1 MPCSNYLQL
10 TLICELFFIRSESQA
25 APNTSENS
33 GGDIVDT
40 APRDSL
46 NTSADESSL
55 FTDDSS
61 AVVPPAVISTQTSSV
76 CSTSSDY
83 PAATPWTCR
92 ERDKFGRFKDST
104 GDQQKRKDD
113 GQKQRDKICANVSK
127 WKRNIVENIQKIQAV
142 RPDASQTYLFESDLK
157 KTRINPVVC
166 KTTGN
171 SRAGHST
178 SIGPIV
184 SFEMVAN
191 DKDADELDPV
201 NTEGSDDEDVP
212 EIPVDG
218 SSQVV
223 VRTVKNRICDK
234 MCYVCKTKVGPD
246 SSKRIGNFAN
256 NLFKTFYKC
265 HRNNH

>member
-1 MPCSNYLQL
+1 MLVSGKE
-10 TLICELFFIRSESQA
+10 TLST
-25 APNTSENS
+25 TSRKS
-33 GGDIVDT
+33 RLLD
-40 APRDSL
+40 
-46 NTSADESSL
+46 
-55 FTDDSS
+55 
-61 AVVPPAVISTQTSSV
+61 QMSV
-76 CSTSSDY
+76 KLIY
-83 PAATPWTCR
+83 
-92 ERDKFGRFKDST
+92 
-104 GDQQKRKDD
+104 
-113 GQKQRDKICANVSK
+113 
-127 WKRNIVENIQKIQAV
+127 
-142 RPDASQTYLFESDLK
+142 
-157 KTRINPVVC
+157 
-166 KTTGN
+166 
-171 SRAGHST
+171 ST

-234 MCYVCKTKVGPD
+234 LCYVCKTKVGPD